1 MTVNAAAHSPR
12 RRSPAAGLTAA
23 AACGAAALLCMQ
35 LAGCAATPAAPAQ
48 GLAQGPR
55 ATAAGLA
62 GNDVRWLER
71 VTYGLTTQTLADYR
85 EHGRAAFLAGQLK
98 AAQEPSS
105 SDVRLPTPIA
115 AQIDSLEI
123 THLDPVQ
130 TLGRVAAEYRRINA
144 LPDGDAKE
152 QARKSLNE
160 EGNRFAYQAQ
170 RRELLRAIY
179 SPDQLREQLVA
190 FWLNH
195 FSVYEYKG
203 NLRWLVGDYA
213 EHAIRPHVLGHFR
226 DLVLST
232 LTHPAMLQYLDNAQ
246 NAAGHVNENY
256 ARELMELHTLGV
268 NGGYTQQDVQN
279 LARIL
284 TGVGVYSG
292 GERPKLRREW
302 QGLYRREGA
311 FEFNP
316 ARHDFGDKILLGTHI
331 AGRGYVEV
339 EQAVDLLVRS
349 PACARFISRQ
359 LAVYFVG
366 DEPPPA
372 LTERLAQRFQA
383 SDGDLAAVLQ
393 TLLTSAEFNAS
404 LGAKFK
410 DPRQFVVS
418 ALRFA
423 YDGRPIA
430 NTHPPLNWLN
440 SMGDGQFGRPTPD
453 GYPEAESGWA
463 SSGQMARRFEIA
475 RAIGSGSAGLFE
487 PEDGGPPSLS
497 GFPQLSRRIY
507 FDALEPLLSANT
519 RLALDQANS
528 QQEWN
533 TFLLSA
539 PEFSY
544 R

>member
-1 MTVNAAAHSPR
+1 MIPQTTRRDPR
-12 RRSPAAGLTAA
+12 HRGLL
-23 AACGAAALLCMQ
+23 AALLCAGAAFAALQ
-35 LAGCAATPAAPAQ
+35 LAGCAAAPARTRPAHDET
-48 GLAQGPR
+48 AQ
-55 ATAAGLA
+55 AGLPVLRT
-62 GNDVRWLER
+62 NDILWLNR
-71 VTYGLTTQTLADYR
+71 LSYGITTQTLRDYQR
-85 EHGRAAFLAGQLK
+85 LGRGAFLAQQLRD
-98 AAQEPSS
+98 AQDPESG
-105 SDVRLPTPIA
+105 DARLPREIA
-115 AQIDSLEI
+115 TQIDGLEV
-123 THLDPVQ
+123 TRLDPVQ
-130 TLGRVAAEYRRINA
+130 TLQRVAGEYRRINA
-144 LPDGDAKE
+144 LPDGEAKE

-160 EGNRFAYQAQ
+160 EGNRMAYQAR

-195 FSVYEYKG
+195 FSVFEYKG
-203 NLRWLVGDYA
+203 NLRWLIGDYA

-268 NGGYTQQDVQN
+268 DGGYTQQDVQN

-284 TGVGVYSG
+284 TGAGIYNG
-292 GERPKLRREW
+292 GEPSRLRREW
-302 QGLYRREGA
+302 QDLYRRDGA

-316 ARHDFGDKILLGTHI
+316 ARHDFGDKTLLGQRV
-331 AGRGYVEV
+331 AGRGYAEV

-359 LAVYFVG
+359 LATYFVA
-366 DEPPPA
+366 DAPPPA
-372 LTERLAQRFQA
+372 LVDRLAQRFRA
-383 SDGDLAAVLQ
+383 TDGDLAAVMA
-393 TLLTSAEFNAS
+393 TLLASPEFNAS
-404 LGAKFK
+404 LGGKFK
-410 DPRQFVVS
+410 DPRQYVVS
-418 ALRFA
+418 ALRLA

-430 NTHPPLNWLN
+430 NTHPPVNWLN
-440 SMGDGQFGRPTPD
+440 SMGEAQFGRPTPD
-453 GYPEAESGWA
+453 GYPDSEASWA

-487 PEDGGPPSLS
+487 PEDGGGAAQG
-497 GFPQLSRRIY
+497 GFPQLTRRFY
-507 FDALEPLLSANT
+507 FDALEPLLSAST
-519 RLALDQANS
+519 RHALDQANS

-533 TFLLSA
+533 TFLLSS
-539 PEFSY
+539 PEFSA